1 MPDPLG
7 DFSYRW
13 PFYAAALV
21 GYLLGSIPFGLI
33 FTRLAGQGDIRALG
47 SGNIGATN
55 VLRTT
60 NKTLALLTLLF
71 DAAKGGV
78 PVALMQHYLTQDFA
92 VLVGGG
98 ALVGHVFPLWLRF
111 RGGKGVATGLGILLA
126 ISWPVGVL
134 ALATWLIVAVL
145 FRFAS
150 VAALAAFAAAPVCAW
165 FLADLQRTEF
175 AVVLA
180 VLVFVRHFSNMR
192 DLLRGEETHISLGGR
207 KQASS
212 DEPGAA

>member
-7 DFSYRW
+7 DFSYAW
-13 PFYAAALV
+13 PFYAAPLV

-78 PVALMQHYLTQDFA
+78 PVALCQLYLTQDFA

-98 ALVGHVFPLWLRF
+98 ALVGHIFPLWLRF
-111 RGGKGVATGLGILLA
+111 RGGKGVATGLGILLGVGLPLGLSVCA
-126 ISWPVGVL
+126 IWL
-134 ALATWLIVAVL
+134 AIAVA
-145 FRFAS
+145 FRYAS

-165 FLADLQRTEF
+165 YLANLQLTEF
-175 AVVLA
+175 AVLLA

-192 DLLRGEETHISLGGR
+192 DLFRGEETHISLGGR
-207 KQASS
+207 KQASR
-212 DEPGAA
+212 DEPGAV

>member
-7 DFSYRW
+7 DFSYVW
-13 PFYAAALV
+13 PFYAAPLV
-21 GYLLGSIPFGLI
+21 GYLLGSVPFGLI

-78 PVALMQHYLTQDFA
+78 PVALTQLYLTQDFA

-98 ALVGHVFPLWLRF
+98 ALVGHIFPGWLRF
-111 RGGKGVATGLGILLA
+111 RGGKGVATGLGILLGLG
-126 ISWPVGVL
+126 WPVGLTVCAIWL
-134 ALATWLIVAVL
+134 AVAVAT
-145 FRFAS
+145 RYAS

-165 FLADLQRTEF
+165 
-175 AVVLA
+175 
-180 VLVFVRHFSNMR
+180 VFRRSATRGVRRRARRAHIRAPRWQHARSVAR
-192 DLLRGEETHISLGGR
+192 RGNPH
-207 KQASS
+207 Q
-212 DEPGAA
+212 PGPAPTSFRG